1 MYSKCLALLLLLVA
15 TVPAAADCTSDEQ
28 KLNGMVANLNA
39 QSGSMGI
46 CQMARQSVALYKFA
60 AAFHRR
66 CVPGPSG
73 QAQAA
78 EYDRAAREAQA
89 TANASCQ

>member
-1 MYSKCLALLLLLVA
+1 MKLIVIGLLL
-15 TVPAAADCTSDEQ
+15 TVFGSLSAAADCTSDEQ
-28 KLNGMVANLNA
+28 RLNQMVANLNA

-46 CQMARQSVALYKFA
+46 CQMARQSVALYQYA
-60 AAFHRR
+60 ASFHRR
-66 CVPGPSG
+66 CILGASG

-78 EYDRAAREAQA
+78 EYDRAASEAQA